1 MSINSISLHFLKE
14 HPKDAART
22 LEQFDPESLAKYMEN
37 VPAKIAASVIKY
49 IVPSISTEC
58 LRLMSLEKSSQII
71 MHLGVERG
79 SLLLRRM
86 KGSIRDQFIHAMS
99 PVFSSM
105 TRLVLRYPEGTAGQ
119 VMNPNVF
126 SVHQNMNVN
135 EVINVIKN
143 SSELWHN
150 EIFITDDKQQLAGV
164 VEVRQLLTTDSKQ
177 PMKMIMKSPG
187 ESIPAR
193 ASLDSVRNKP
203 EWQYKENFPVIDHM
217 GIFIGVLSRT
227 SVHEV
232 MADNAVPN
240 KQEDYT
246 GTALAVAEL
255 FWDACADLLTPDHE
269 NSNKGKQDERIK

>member
-1 MSINSISLHFLKE
+1 MNINSISLHFLKE

-22 LEQFDPESLAKYMEN
+22 LEQFDPENLAEYMEN
-37 VPAKIAASVIKY
+37 VPAKTAASIIKY

-58 LRLMSLEKSSQII
+58 LRLMALEKSSQII

-105 TRLVLRYPEGTAGQ
+105 TRLVLRYPEGTVGQ

-126 SVHQNMNVN
+126 SVNQNLNVN

-164 VEVRQLLTTDSKQ
+164 VEVRQLLTTDSNQ
-177 PMKMIMKSPG
+177 PMKMIMKPPG
-187 ESIPAR
+187 ECIPAR
-193 ASLDSVRNKP
+193 ASLDSVKNKP
-203 EWQYKENFPVIDHM
+203 EWHYKENFPVIDHL
-217 GIFIGVLSRT
+217 GIFIGVLNRV
-227 SVHEV
+227 SVHEA
-232 MADNAVPN
+232 MGESAVPDR
-240 KQEDYT
+240 QDEFT

-255 FWDACADLLTPDHE
+255 FWDACADLLAPNHE
-269 NSNKGKQDERIK
+269 NSNKGHKDERNK

>member
-22 LEQFDPESLAKYMEN
+22 LEQFDPESLAEYMEN